1 MGKSFHLVD
10 FHCHLDLFSDFEA
23 VVLAAEAAEVYTLS
37 VTTTPR
43 AWPRNLEL
51 TRDKKFVRAALGMH
65 PQLVGEFPRDVEVW
79 DTYFDQTRYVGE
91 VGLDASPR
99 FYKTLPK
106 QREIFSHVLQ
116 RCAEGPDSMVLSI
129 HSVRSAKL
137 VLDELE
143 RHLPMREH
151 TVVLHWFSGT
161 SSELRRAIELNCY
174 FSVNAAMLDGE
185 RRQRLVKEIP
195 LERLLT
201 ETDGPFTTCAGRAAE
216 PADVS
221 ATVGALATVLSLKE
235 TQMGLQVYKNL
246 RTLLQG
252 RQVAR

>member
-1 MGKSFHLVD
+1 MGDSFHLVD
-10 FHCHLDLFSDFEA
+10 FHCHLDLYSDFKVA
-23 VVLAAEAAEVYTLS
+23 VHAAEAAEVYTLG

-51 TRDKKFVRAALGMH
+51 TRDKKFVRAALGLH
-65 PQLVGEFPRDVEVW
+65 PQLVGEFPRDVEAW
-79 DTYFDQTRYVGE
+79 DAYFDQTRYIGE

-99 FYKTLPK
+99 FYKTLSQ

-116 RCAEGPDSMVLSI
+116 RCAQGVDPKVLSI

-137 VLDELE
+137 VLDEIE
-143 RHLPMREH
+143 RQLPTRKH
-151 TVVLHWFSGT
+151 TVILHWFSGT
-161 SSELRRAIELNCY
+161 AAELQRAIELNCY

-185 RRQRLVKEIP
+185 RRQRLVKQIP

-221 ATVGALATVLSLKE
+221 ATVGALATALKLMKTE
-235 TQMGLQVYKNL
+235 MGLRVYKNL
-246 RTLLQG
+246 RTLLQD
-252 RQVAR
+252 RQAAR